1 MFRPHKAAE
10 LEEWVESCRALARN
24 PAYAV
29 HKQHIERTLEQLD
42 TANRIVGQENKVS
55 GAQVLAAYLEEVAA
69 CCVPE
74 ADRNRTN
81 ESGTEGESAA
91 YGM

>member
-1 MFRPHKAAE
+1 MFRPTTGFD
-10 LEEWVESCRALARN
+10 EWTESCRALMRN
-24 PAYAV
+24 DAYKVHLRYIKAV
-29 HKQHIERTLEQLD
+29 LEQLD
-42 TANRIVGQENKVS
+42 TANRIVGQENKVG
-55 GAQVLAAYLEEVAA
+55 GAQVLATYLKEVAA